1 MRIFSVTEHI
11 NNLNNAIDKH
21 VEFIHN
27 VKRMRELQNLI
38 TKDEP
43 HLKLG
48 SGMIQL
54 QGELQTVEKLV
65 DDFIIERIKNYG

>member
-1 MRIFSVTEHI
+1 MQIHSVTEHI
-11 NNLNNAIDKH
+11 NNLNSEIDKH
-21 VEFIHN
+21 IEFIHN

-48 SGMIQL
+48 NGIIQL
-54 QGELQTVEKLV
+54 QAVEKLV
-65 DDFIIERIKNYG
+65 DDFIIERIKNNG

>member
-1 MRIFSVTEHI
+1 VRIFSVTEHI

>member
-1 MRIFSVTEHI
+1 MQIYSVTEHI
-11 NNLNNAIDKH
+11 NNLNSEMNKQ

-27 VKRMRELQNLI
+27 VKIMRELQNLV

-54 QGELQTVEKLV
+54 QGELQAVEKLV
-65 DDFIIERIKNYG
+65 DDFLYKEVK